1 MSNFDTV
8 FSTAPRWTNIEDISS
23 ANNTAINALHLGAE
37 MQKKAFDSFAGAGNQ
52 VFDKAQKQQALEIQK
67 AIDALSV
74 NELANTAKT
83 QADIDKL
90 VLDKFQDIGGA
101 SAQTQADIYK
111 ALSNAYPER
120 VKQEDAVTTLKTNQ
134 LAYKQKEQDNVY
146 KQHGT
151 PAIQQYQQLRSIS
164 DLLIATE
171 AKLADP
177 NLTDEGKQKLTAQLQ
192 QATAAQTILEES
204 FNQTIS
210 NMGEYGEA
218 FVLNIDEHVA
228 NHNKQKEEEEIKNK
242 ELVIKA
248 YTPWAKEKAYSM
260 YGSFMQAL
268 TIEDK
273 AEQQKQ
279 ISHLMAQISD
289 VPSEV
294 QDMVL
299 GNVYKILQDEGR
311 YKQAAQLDKQKLEI
325 ENKKVQQDLYKFTE
339 NLKRTDQGLEQ
350 EQQKIDIDTLYKVA
364 QIENMGS
371 DNSGGSGSTGDGK
384 GKGRPAFFV
393 KDPQTKQWT
402 INSAKF
408 AQELNNKMKTIL
420 NGSDA
425 YNALLR
431 TNDGG
436 TLSVTDFHKKNKEK
450 LTEDQQK
457 LYEDLKDEL
466 ALKKHG
472 LSPAMQLHALHAFI
486 GDMGNSRNGV
496 RWWNDLTIDGTGE
509 PKVGFD
515 YRHKL
520 RLAGEYTAIAKK
532 QLAENQKQSMNA
544 LLSEYIESFTN
555 AGFSPNA
562 VRQALADGGIDR
574 KALNQITPFL
584 SPTVV
589 EYFGVTK
596 IPKNTNTNNKDKND
610 STKQKARAVDEL
622 LKNINSTNG
631 SLR

>member
-8 FSTAPRWTNIEDISS
+8 FSTAPKWVNIEDISS

-134 LAYKQKEQDNVY
+134 LAYKQKKQDNVY

-218 FVLNIDEHVA
+218 FVLNIDEHVG
-228 NHNKQKEEEEIKNK
+228 NYNRQKEEEKLKNK
-242 ELVIKA
+242 DLIIKT

-260 YGSFMQAL
+260 YGSFKQAL
-268 TIEDK
+268 LTEGK

-279 ISHLMAQISD
+279 ISALIDQISD
-289 VPSEV
+289 VPKEV
-294 QDMVL
+294 QDMVF
-299 GNVYKILQDEGR
+299 GNVYRILQDEGR
-311 YKQAAQLDKQKLEI
+311 HEQAVQLEGLKIKAQEESLKEKRRQFDINAGFKAQEVDNDTART
-325 ENKKVQQDLYKFTE
+325 EAEVANKVS
-339 NLKRTDQGLEQ
+339 
-350 EQQKIDIDTLYKVA
+350 
-364 QIENMGS
+364 QIEHR
-371 DNSGGSGSTGDGK
+371 DSGGDGNGGSAGDGK
-384 GKGRPAFFV
+384 EGKGRPHYVV
-393 KDPQTKQWT
+393 KDPQSKQPV
-402 INSAKF
+402 INPAKL
-408 AQELNNKMKTIL
+408 AQDVNNKITRIL
-420 NGSDA
+420 YGSDA
-425 YNALLR
+425 YQDLFK

-436 TLSVTDFHKKNKEK
+436 TISTTDFHKQNKER
-450 LTEDQQK
+450 LNEEQQK
-457 LYEDLKDEL
+457 LYEKLKL
-466 ALKKHG
+466 ALNKPEYKLNESMKLHILHNFVADTG
-472 LSPAMQLHALHAFI
+472 SPIHDTKII
-486 GDMGNSRNGV
+486 GD
-496 RWWNDLTIDGTGE
+496 LTMSWSPWETGQL
-509 PKVGFD
+509 D
-515 YRHKL
+515 
-520 RLAGEYTAIAKK
+520 RLVDTYTKKSKK
-532 QLAENQKQSMNA
+532 QLAENKKQLIQTTLN
-544 LLSEYIESFTN
+544 EYIDTFTKY
-555 AGFSPNA
+555 GYSPET
-562 VRQALADGGIDR
+562 VRKVLAEGGIDN
-574 KALNQITPFL
+574 KVLLEIMPFMAKEQVKFF
-584 SPTVV
+584 SVKKSQ
-589 EYFGVTK
+589 GSGGK
-596 IPKNTNTNNKDKND
+596 G
-610 STKQKARAVDEL
+610 
-622 LKNINSTNG
+622 NSTNG
-631 SLR
+631 KAAQLDEKLKSFNSTGGKL

>member
-1 MSNFDTV
+1 MSNLDTV
-8 FSTAPRWTNIEDISS
+8 FSTAPKWTNVEDISS

-37 MQKKAFDSFAGAGNQ
+37 MQKKAFDSFATAGNQ

-74 NELANTAKT
+74 NELANTTKT

-120 VKQEDAVTTLKTNQ
+120 LKQEDAVTALKTNQ

-146 KQHGT
+146 KQYGT

-164 DLLIATE
+164 DLLTATE

-192 QATAAQTILEES
+192 QATAAQAILEGS
-204 FNQTIS
+204 FNETIS

-218 FVLNIDEHVA
+218 FMFNIDEHVG
-228 NHNKQKEEEEIKNK
+228 NYNRQKEEEKLKNK
-242 ELVIKA
+242 DLIIKT

-260 YGSFMQAL
+260 YGSFKQAL
-268 TIEDK
+268 LTEDK

-279 ISHLMAQISD
+279 ISTLIDQISD
-289 VPSEV
+289 VPKEV
-294 QDMVL
+294 QDMVF
-299 GNVYKILQDEGR
+299 GNVYRILQDEGR
-311 YKQAAQLDKQKLEI
+311 HEQAVQLDKLKLKAEQDRLDEQRRQFGITTNQKDRE
-325 ENKKVQQDLYKFTE
+325 
-339 NLKRTDQGLEQ
+339 
-350 EQQKIDIDTLYKVA
+350 IDIKQQNADTHTADVA
-364 QIENMGS
+364 HKINNS
-371 DNSGGSGSTGDGK
+371 DSEGGGSAGDAKG

-393 KDPQTKQWT
+393 KDPQTKQWA
-402 INSAKF
+402 INSTKF
-408 AQELNNKMKTIL
+408 TQELNNKIKTIL

-466 ALKKHG
+466 ALKKHK
-472 LSPAMQLHALHAFI
+472 LSPAMQLHALHAFV
-486 GDMGNSRNGV
+486 GDIGNSRNGV
-496 RWWNDLTIDGTGE
+496 QWWNDLTIDGTGE
-509 PKVGFD
+509 PEVGFD

-532 QLAENQKQSMNA
+532 QLAENQKQSINA
-544 LLSEYIESFTN
+544 LLSEYIELFTN

-584 SPTVV
+584 PPTVV

-610 STKQKARAVDEL
+610 STKQKARAVDKL

>member
-1 MSNFDTV
+1 MSNLDTV
-8 FSTAPRWTNIEDISS
+8 FSTAPKWTDIEDISS
-23 ANNTAINALHLGAE
+23 ANNTAINALYLGAE
-37 MQKKAFDSFAGAGNQ
+37 MQKKAFDSFATAGNQ

-67 AIDALSV
+67 AIDTLSV
-74 NELANTAKT
+74 NELANTTKT

-101 SAQTQADIYK
+101 SVQTQADIYK

-120 VKQEDAVTTLKTNQ
+120 VKQEDAVTALKTNQ
-134 LAYKQKEQDNVY
+134 LAFKQKEQENFY
-146 KQHGT
+146 KQFGT
-151 PAIQQYQQLRSIS
+151 PAIQQYQELKRADAVVTAIK
-164 DLLIATE
+164 T
-171 AKLADP
+171 KLTDP
-177 NLTDEGKQKLTAQLQ
+177 TLTDEDKQNLTAQLQ
-192 QATAAQTILEES
+192 QATALQDIVGES
-204 FNQTIS
+204 FNQLIS
-210 NMGEYGEA
+210 AMGEHGKSFA
-218 FVLNIDEHVA
+218 LNIDEHVA
-228 NHNKQKEEEEIKNK
+228 NHNKQKEEEKIKNK

-260 YGSFMQAL
+260 YGSFKQAL
-268 TIEDK
+268 LTEDK

-279 ISHLMAQISD
+279 ISALIDQISD
-289 VPSEV
+289 VPKEV
-294 QDMVL
+294 QDMVF
-299 GNVYKILQDEGR
+299 GNVYRILQDEGR
-311 YKQAAQLDKQKLEI
+311 HEQAVQLEKFKLKAEQDRLDEQRRQFGITANQKDREI
-325 ENKKVQQDLYKFTE
+325 DIKQQDADTH
-339 NLKRTDQGLEQ
+339 TADVAH
-350 EQQKIDIDTLYKVA
+350 KI
-364 QIENMGS
+364 NNS
-371 DNSGGSGSTGDGK
+371 DSEGDGK

-393 KDPQTKQWT
+393 KDLQTKQWT

-472 LSPAMQLHALHAFI
+472 LSPAMQLHALHAFV

-496 RWWNDLTIDGTGE
+496 QWWNDLTIDGIGE

-555 AGFSPNA
+555 AGFSPNV

-610 STKQKARAVDEL
+610 STKQKARAVDEI

>member
-218 FVLNIDEHVA
+218 FVLNIDEHVG
-228 NHNKQKEEEEIKNK
+228 NYNRQKEEEKLKNK
-242 ELVIKA
+242 DLIIKT

-260 YGSFMQAL
+260 YGSFKQAL
-268 TIEDK
+268 LTEGK

-279 ISHLMAQISD
+279 ISALIDQISD
-289 VPSEV
+289 VPKEV
-294 QDMVL
+294 QDMVF
-299 GNVYKILQDEGR
+299 GNVYRILQDEGR
-311 YKQAAQLDKQKLEI
+311 HEQAVQLEGLKIKAQE
-325 ENKKVQQDLYKFTE
+325 ES
-339 NLKRTDQGLEQ
+339 LKEKRRQY
-350 EQQKIDIDTLYKVA
+350 DINAGFEAQKVA
-364 QIENMGS
+364 NDTAKTDADVANIISQIGHRESG
-371 DNSGGSGSTGDGK
+371 DVSGGIAGDDKGGK
-384 GKGRPAFFV
+384 GKPHYVMWDKQSKNHVINPA
-393 KDPQTKQWT
+393 KL
-402 INSAKF
+402 
-408 AQELNNKMKTIL
+408 AQDINNKVGSIL
-420 NGSDA
+420 DGSDA
-425 YNALLR
+425 YQALFK

-436 TLSVTDFHKKNKEK
+436 TLSVTDFHKQNKEK
-450 LTEDQQK
+450 LDEEQQR
-457 LYEDLKDEL
+457 LYEHLKLE
-466 ALKKHG
+466 LKKPEYK
-472 LSPAMQLHALHAFI
+472 LSSKRQLQVLHAFTSDTNSPLHDARWLGDFGVSWEDKEI
-486 GDMGNSRNGV
+486 GHNVGKVKRLINSYLPVVSKQDSEN
-496 RWWNDLTIDGTGE
+496 
-509 PKVGFD
+509 
-515 YRHKL
+515 
-520 RLAGEYTAIAKK
+520 KK
-532 QLAENQKQSMNA
+532 QRINAVLNEYIDEFTKYGYDPKAIQAVLAE
-544 LLSEYIESFTN
+544 
-555 AGFSPNA
+555 
-562 VRQALADGGIDR
+562 GGIDN
-574 KALNQITPFL
+574 KALSQITPFL
-584 SPTVV
+584 LPTQQK
-589 EYFGVTK
+589 YFSVTK
-596 IPKNTNTNNKDKND
+596 QATSNSKGKSTNTKAAHLDKM
-610 STKQKARAVDEL
+610 
-622 LKNINSTNG
+622 LKEFNSDKG
-631 SLR
+631 KL